1 MLKATSRSA
10 MLTVQMAAEKAGV
23 SKSLVYIWIEKDVLP
38 HFRLGKPGSR
48 GTIRIDESDLKTFLD
63 SLKHAKR
70 PKASLPSALKTKSV
84 FRHINVR

>member
-1 MLKATSRSA
+1 
-10 MLTVQMAAEKAGV
+10 MLTVQLAAEKAGV
-23 SKSLVYIWIEKDVLP
+23 SKSLVYIWVEKNVLP

-63 SLKHAKR
+63 SLKRAKR
-70 PKASLPSALKTKSV
+70 PKESPPPAHRTNGI